1 MPAFL
6 PSAGEPPELYACTN
20 NDANPIQ
27 YQLLQYSELDQ
38 YSIPCT
44 VKPGKLRDR
53 YSIAWFSI
61 ESGNFGCLT
70 TANFDVRINSTSLLR
85 YENWLS
91 CRVDIDHAGGN
102 VRQYCGRRM
111 RAAVGAKIITCPSHT
126 TVTTGNPVNL
136 TCTARGSD
144 ISFEWTFRGNP
155 TLLYTTKCRNGVCVH
170 GDPHPTAP
178 PLTVTSRLSFSG
190 IETSTARDIDV
201 VCTVVAELVS
211 RVQCS

>member
-1 MPAFL
+1 MFHACFL
-6 PSAGEPPELYACTN
+6 PSSGEPPEHYDCSN
-20 NDANPIQ
+20 NNANPIQ

-61 ESGNFGCLT
+61 QSGNFGSLT
-70 TANFDVRINSTSLLR
+70 TVDMSNFDVRINSTSLPR

-111 RAAVGAKIITCPSHT
+111 RAAGNTLCVGD
-126 TVTTGNPVNL
+126 VL
-136 TCTARGSD
+136 D
-144 ISFEWTFRGNP
+144 FRWKFMMFR
-155 TLLYTTKCRNGVCVH
+155 TLLHLNIYIMTVCV
-170 GDPHPTAP
+170 
-178 PLTVTSRLSFSG
+178 PLITLKAF
-190 IETSTARDIDV
+190 
-201 VCTVVAELVS
+201 
-211 RVQCS
+211 